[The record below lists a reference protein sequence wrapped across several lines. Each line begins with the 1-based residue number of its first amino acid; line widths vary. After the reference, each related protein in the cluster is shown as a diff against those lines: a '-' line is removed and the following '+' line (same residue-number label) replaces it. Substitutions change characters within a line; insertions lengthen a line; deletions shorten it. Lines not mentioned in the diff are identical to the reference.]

1 MQILERLFHLRQ
13 RGTTLKTECLA
24 GLTSFMSMCY
34 LLFVIPAMLA
44 DAGMPAAETATA
56 IVWVTVPA
64 TLVMGLWA
72 GFPVAVAPGLGIS
85 AFFAY
90 YVCGPAGYTWE
101 TGLGAVFISGVIF
114 LLLTVTRLRQMII
127 DAVPTDLKYAIVVGI
142 GAFIA
147 FIGMKNCG
155 MVAASSSTFVTLGDL
170 GQPATLLAVA
180 GVFLIGA
187 LMALRVTGA
196 MIIGIVAVTAAGM
209 LLGVT
214 PAPTAETLAG
224 SFNGAGSL
232 FPSGLFLRMDLAG
245 ALSHG
250 LFSIIFTLTMVDL
263 FDNMG
268 VLIGLAQKAGF
279 MRPDGHI
286 RGLDRALMTDSCATM
301 LSALLGTTTATS
313 YLECAAGVA
322 AGGRTGLT
330 AVVIAGLFFLS
341 LFLMPLVSLVPAFAT
356 APALIIVG
364 ALMMQE
370 VGRIRFSDFTVALPA
385 FLTIISMPLTFNI
398 ATGFGFGFVSFV
410 ALKTLTGRFREVGP
424 IMFVIAVCFAVNFAL
439 RLQ

>member
-1 MQILERLFHLRQ
+1 MLLLERLFHLKEH
-13 RGTTLKTECLA
+13 GTSVKTECLA
-24 GLTSFMSMCY
+24 GLTTFMAMCY
-34 LLFVIPAMLA
+34 ILFVVPGMLA
-44 DAGMPAAETATA
+44 DAGMPVSETAPA
-56 IVWVTVPA
+56 VVWVTVLA

-72 GFPVAVAPGLGIS
+72 GFPVAVAPGLGIT

-90 YVCGPAGYTWE
+90 YVCGPAGYSWQ

-114 LLLTVTRLRQMII
+114 LLLTITRLRQMII
-127 DAVPTDLKYAIVVGI
+127 DAVPTDLKFAIVVGI

-155 MVAASSSTFVTLGDL
+155 LVSASPTTFVTLGNL
-170 GQPATLLAVA
+170 GQPATLLAI
-180 GVFLIGA
+180 GGTFLIGA
-187 LMALRVTGA
+187 LLVLRVTGA
-196 MIIGIVAVTAAGM
+196 MIIGILAVTVAGM
-209 LLGVT
+209 ALGVT
-214 PAPTAETLAG
+214 PAPTEATFAQSFG
-224 SFNGAGSL
+224 SGAI
-232 FPSGLFLRMDLAG
+232 FPSGLFLKMDLAG

-286 RGLDRALMTDSCATM
+286 IRLDRALMTDSCATM
-301 LSALLGTTTATS
+301 TSALLGATTATS

-330 AVVIAGLFFLS
+330 AVVIAGLFLLS

-356 APALIIVG
+356 APVLIIVG

-370 VGRIRFSDFTVALPA
+370 VTRIRFADFTVALPA
-385 FLTIISMPLTFNI
+385 FLTIVSMPLTFNI

-410 ALKTLTGRFREVGP
+410 GIKALTGRFREVEP
-424 IMFVIAVCFAVNFAL
+424 VMCAIAVCFAVNFGL